1 MSSRIFFEEKQSR
14 GEGGNWE
21 VNYLSWTEAKWKG
34 GLGWKIRR
42 SSCVDMLYGCVI
54 LACGVVFISRLK
66 SYTGTKE
73 VNRFTTCFTTP
84 FVRIQ
89 PHAQGVGHAI
99 DADMPNNLSDENF
112 RILLKFSPN
121 SSSFLYLIFSCHS
134 MPCRISLKMFWYMC
148 WSWGAQQCRCKETQQ
163 LQLHWSFVV

>member
-1 MSSRIFFEEKQSR
+1 
-14 GEGGNWE
+14 
-21 VNYLSWTEAKWKG
+21 
-34 GLGWKIRR
+34 
-42 SSCVDMLYGCVI
+42 MLYGCVV

-99 DADMPNNLSDENF
+99 DADMPSNFERRKFKNLVE
-112 RILLKFSPN
+112 I
-121 SSSFLYLIFSCHS
+121 
-134 MPCRISLKMFWYMC
+134 
-148 WSWGAQQCRCKETQQ
+148 
-163 LQLHWSFVV
+163 